1 MGSAMI
7 IDFIIKYIT
16 IIILEIGYL
25 GIFFL
30 MILESALMPVPS
42 EIVMPL
48 SGYLTA
54 ENKLD
59 FHIVVFIGTIG
70 NLVGSY
76 IAYLIGIRY
85 GRKFILKYG
94 KYLLI
99 SKHDLDIAENFSKKY
114 GSLMVFI
121 GRMLPAIRTVISLP
135 AGIMEIPLMI
145 FIVNTFIG
153 SLIWNYMLTYIGVVL
168 RENWVIVERYTS
180 IIDIFILVAIILF
193 IFIKYKNLFKIRI

>member
-1 MGSAMI
+1 MGSTMI

-76 IAYLIGIRY
+76 IAYLIGIR
-85 GRKFILKYG
+85 L
-94 KYLLI
+94 
-99 SKHDLDIAENFSKKY
+99 
-114 GSLMVFI
+114 
-121 GRMLPAIRTVISLP
+121 
-135 AGIMEIPLMI
+135 
-145 FIVNTFIG
+145 
-153 SLIWNYMLTYIGVVL
+153 SLIHI
-168 RENWVIVERYTS
+168 
-180 IIDIFILVAIILF
+180 
-193 IFIKYKNLFKIRI
+193 